1 MKDVFEKLRDLY
13 GDVGALNKIRNSGLF
28 KKEFIPDAAKTR
40 EEFVAAYKNMLVKL
54 KGSIKPNSDALKKLI
69 DEIEREKFDISFQ
82 VDKDK
87 LDEQVKTL
95 EAALDR
101 AGDAWSRFKTLQE
114 GGFTK
119 ELAGRFAFGQ
129 DYNNQSNANMADDLY
144 ARLSL
149 GMNKELPSGVEN
161 WDDVLRMNS
170 EEIKKAYGY
179 NAEAYSPVLKYVEA
193 YQKANK
199 EIKSENDKLFTD
211 LYKSSR
217 DYAEKVNAVEKK
229 KQKDIAT
236 IREQGRGYNEL
247 KAQYEDTKESLD
259 FAKQRLDFLKPE
271 TEEYKKQEKFIA
283 KLEARFAKLN
293 EKMGEKL
300 PPDVVERLVG
310 ERKKQALEDVGKGL
324 LRQLAE
330 A

>member
-1 MKDVFEKLRDLY
+1 M
-13 GDVGALNKIRNSGLF
+13 
-28 KKEFIPDAAKTR
+28 
-40 EEFVAAYKNMLVKL
+40 
-54 KGSIKPNSDALKKLI
+54 
-69 DEIEREKFDISFQ
+69 
-82 VDKDK
+82 DKDK

-129 DYNNQSNANMADDLY
+129 DYGNQNHANMADDMY

-149 GMNKELPSGVEN
+149 KLGDNKLPSGVEA
-161 WDDVLRMNS
+161 WDDVLRMNT

-179 NAEAYSPVLKYVEA
+179 NAEAYSPVLKLVEA

-229 KQKDIAT
+229 KQKDVAT

-247 KAQYEDTKESLD
+247 KAQYDETKTSLD
-259 FAKQRLDFLKPE
+259 FAKERLDYLKPE
-271 TEEYKKQEKFIA
+271 TKEYKTQEKLIK

-293 EKMGEKL
+293 EKMGEKR
-300 PPDVVERLVG
+300 PPDVVARLVG
-310 ERKKQALEDVGKGL
+310 ERNKQALEELGKLEWEEFQKGSNYMTFFQAVL
-324 LRQLAE
+324 SMS
-330 A
+330 